1 MPTSNEEAQQ
11 IVQIMNDYLTVED
24 AKAIT
29 ERLDREVGT
38 KTDNDSLK
46 VSLGMLKTL
55 YQDVDMPQPKL
66 KRFLLY
72 ALIVFHMF
80 VIGVNVSA
88 FFILPFMYPLYV
100 WMPLNSFI
108 LITTFTREVCPLT
121 KLENH
126 LRKQLDL
133 PKIGGFVGHY
143 IVRPSKKYLF
153 KMGGKLT

>member
-1 MPTSNEEAQQ
+1 MPTSNKEAQQ

-66 KRFLLY
+66 KL
-72 ALIVFHMF
+72 
-80 VIGVNVSA
+80 
-88 FFILPFMYPLYV
+88 
-100 WMPLNSFI
+100 
-108 LITTFTREVCPLT
+108 
-121 KLENH
+121 
-126 LRKQLDL
+126 
-133 PKIGGFVGHY
+133 
-143 IVRPSKKYLF
+143 
-153 KMGGKLT
+153 